1 MSLIL
6 NKLSSEVLLALL
18 TALVFLVPGGMA
30 HAQSGTR
37 SFQMSLWDCC
47 DGRVPTSADTDIR
60 TFGDGG
66 TQPAGRSI
74 VEPLDWTTPL
84 STRSY
89 DWSRIVAVEV
99 DEPYTPVDGDL
110 DFNCSDAPSAA
121 MLAAIAPIDA
131 TLAQRAAELK
141 ALNPKA
147 RFWVNFTAP
156 EGEWM
161 GACATPQVFNRA
173 YIDVI
178 SDDYYD
184 VGFEKYVS
192 PFYAILSLYPAK
204 PDQQFALFP
213 GVFSAPTNQVQ
224 YLQSYFDYA
233 NNMNQTC
240 NLPLGSRGI
249 TGIFDRCPVWIV
261 MGWLSG
267 DYQGNT
273 LYRGMLD
280 PNSETIAELWRAE
293 LSIPVAPALAHQRT
307 PAQIVMPIVNQFLLD
322 N

>member
-18 TALVFLVPGGMA
+18 TALLFLVPGGMA

-37 SFQMSLWDCC
+37 SFQMSLWECC

-84 STRSY
+84 TTRGY

-110 DFNCSDAPSAA
+110 DQTCTDVNSANA
-121 MLAAIAPIDA
+121 RIAPIDA
-131 TLAQRAAELK
+131 ALAQRAAELK

-147 RFWVNFTAP
+147 RFWVNFTAT

-161 GACATPQVFNRA
+161 GFCATPQVFNRA

-178 SDDYYD
+178 SEDYYSIGS
-184 VGFEKYVS
+184 VGVS
-192 PFYAILSLYPAK
+192 PFYSIVAAFPAK
-204 PDQQFALFP
+204 PDQQLALFP
-213 GVFSAPTNQVQ
+213 GVFSAPQDQAQWLST
-224 YLQSYFDYA
+224 YFDYA
-233 NNMNQTC
+233 NNLNQTC

-249 TGIFDRCPVWIV
+249 TGISDGCPVWIV

-273 LYRGMLD
+273 LYRGLLD
-280 PNSETIAELWRAE
+280 PSSATLAAIWRAA
-293 LSIPVAPALAHQRT
+293 VALPLAPGLAHQRT
-307 PAQIVMPIVNQFLLD
+307 PAQIVMPIVKQFFLD